1 MNKKDDGRG
10 GNCIAS
16 NISKTLL
23 RIIYATLRGISLD
36 KFEDV
41 A

>member
-1 MNKKDDGRG
+1 MQKDDGRG

-23 RIIYATLRGISLD
+23 RIIYATLRGSSLE
-36 KFEDV
+36 KFKEF